1 MNEENRIYGYCR
13 ISSKKQSLER
23 QIENIKK
30 VYPDAIL
37 FTEAFTGT
45 KMNRPKWNQ
54 LYKIVRAGDTIVF
67 DSVSR
72 MSRNSE
78 EGVATY
84 FDLLEKGVNLK
95 FLKEAYIDTDLYKE
109 NQKNKLELNG
119 SDEDEIF
126 KGLNNYFKLLAIR
139 QIKIAFDQAE
149 KEVMDLRQ
157 RTKEGIRIARLNGKQ
172 VGLKKGTKLNVKKKE
187 PAKKKILEYSK
198 YFDGMLNDK
207 DCIKVV
213 GINSKTY
220 YKYKRE
226 LKEELAQ
233 EYSCD
238 TNKNMIF

>member
-187 PAKKKILEYSK
+187 PAKKKSLNIVNILTV
-198 YFDGMLNDK
+198 
-207 DCIKVV
+207 C
-213 GINSKTY
+213 
-220 YKYKRE
+220 
-226 LKEELAQ
+226 
-233 EYSCD
+233 
-238 TNKNMIF
+238 